1 MADKC
6 CNCAEEMAE
15 KLKQFENHFGIIFEG
30 NKASIQGSI
39 IEVIDDK
46 ILRMERVVKTL
57 YTPSLGP
64 AFFNAEI
71 LFISICDITQFIPL
85 NPIPPTA
92 G

>member
-6 CNCAEEMAE
+6 CNCAKEMAE

-46 ILRMERVVKTL
+46 I
-57 YTPSLGP
+57 
-64 AFFNAEI
+64 
-71 LFISICDITQFIPL
+71 
-85 NPIPPTA
+85 PPTA